1 MTKFSDEE
9 IIAYLT
15 GNIDK
20 EKGNLLQKEM
30 ERSEDLKKRYI
41 SFLDIYEQREQ
52 IVKKVISTEIPEETI
67 HIFKKKTLS
76 QSKSVF
82 SIFKKGPI
90 AGAGWAGFILTSG
103 LLAFQTGP
111 IQTVFRGNLENTQI
125 ANIDSEVTFRG
136 LEKEIKESTDLAIGD
151 KFNLNTETEIV
162 EIEILSISDKNNE
175 ICVQLV
181 LKSESET
188 SKIQEICLK

>member
-20 EKGNLLQKEM
+20 GRGNLLQKEM
-30 ERSEDLKKRYI
+30 ERSEELKKRYN
-41 SFLDIYEQREQ
+41 SFFDIYEQREQ
-52 IVKKVISTEIPEETI
+52 IAKNVISKEIPEEI
-67 HIFKKKTLS
+67 IRIFKKKTLS

-90 AGAGWAGFILTSG
+90 AGAGWVGFVLTSG

-111 IQTVFRGNLENTQI
+111 IQTAFKANLENTQI
-125 ANIDSEVTFRG
+125 ANIDNEVKFRG
-136 LEKEIKESTDLAIGD
+136 LEKEIEESINLVIGD

-162 EIEILSISDKNNE
+162 EIEILSVSNKNNE
-175 ICVQLV
+175 ICVKLV
-181 LKSESET
+181 LKTESEI
-188 SKIQEICLK
+188 SKTQETRKT

>member
-30 ERSEDLKKRYI
+30 ERSEDLKKRYT

-67 HIFKKKTLS
+67 PIFKKKTLS

>member
-30 ERSEDLKKRYI
+30 ERSEDLKKRYT